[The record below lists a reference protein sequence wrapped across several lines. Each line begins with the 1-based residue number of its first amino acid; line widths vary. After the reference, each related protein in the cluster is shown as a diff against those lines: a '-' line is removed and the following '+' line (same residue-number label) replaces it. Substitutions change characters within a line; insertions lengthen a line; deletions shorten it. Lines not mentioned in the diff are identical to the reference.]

1 MRSSGAIATT
11 VANPSEFFNDNPILD
26 TRLYTIELPN
36 GAVEELAADA
46 ISEKLWAQCDEG
58 RFMYQILDKIVDHRT
73 KYQEISKR

>member
-36 GAVEELAADA
+36 GAVEELAANA
-46 ISEKLWAQCDEG
+46 IAEKISAQCKEDG
-58 RFMYQILDKIVDHRT
+58 FMYQTLDKCFDHHT
-73 KYQEISKR
+73 NG